1 MCFFLFLAI
10 TASCSNSQDTKPRL
24 VVQLARVVTAHVL
37 SGVKSELK
45 AIEYLINELLKL
57 NSVLSWLHWSL
68 ASFHVSPWS
77 FCWIKMHVLL
87 VSPPTRLLLS
97 GEVAGSLSLSLT
109 QWVTRSSPWGWRRG
123 VSLCSFINSLAR
135 SLKRNQSCVAA
146 GSARFVEIPRGI
158 T

>member
-1 MCFFLFLAI
+1 MFYHILSGFVLLNISYWIPFLVCTVPGLLLILKFACVFFLFLATI
-10 TASCSNSQDTKPRL
+10 ASCCNSQDTKPRL

-87 VSPPTRLLLS
+87 VSPPTRQLLS

-109 QWVTRSSPWGWRRG
+109 QWVTRSSPSG
-123 VSLCSFINSLAR
+123 
-135 SLKRNQSCVAA
+135 
-146 GSARFVEIPRGI
+146 
-158 T
+158 